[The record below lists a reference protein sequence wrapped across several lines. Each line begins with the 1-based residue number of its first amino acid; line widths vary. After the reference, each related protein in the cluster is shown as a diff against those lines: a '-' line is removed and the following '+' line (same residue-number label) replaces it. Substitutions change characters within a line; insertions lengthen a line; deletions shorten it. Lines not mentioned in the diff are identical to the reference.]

1 MHPITD
7 PPGSHRQGEQRVTV
21 KRAGEILGISPEAVR
36 ARIKRGTL
44 HKEKGEDG
52 TVYVRLDA
60 DRAQWD
66 GDGSDGGSGDGTH
79 HEIGVERELRAQ
91 VEILRAQLEEANAAN
106 RENRRIIA
114 ALTQRV
120 PEIEPSKEAPLDVRD
135 GDLTASK
142 EPGGVRGGH
151 SVSQEPEQRR
161 SWLYRFFFGP

>member
-7 PPGSHRQGEQRVTV
+7 PPEPHRQGEQRVTV
-21 KRAGEILGISPEAVR
+21 KQAGEILGISPEAVR

-44 HKEKGEDG
+44 RKEKGEDG

-66 GDGSDGGSGDGTH
+66 GDGSAGGTNDRTP
-79 HEIGVERELRAQ
+79 HETGIERELRAQ

-120 PEIEPSKEAPLDVRD
+120 PEIEPPKEDPLDERD
-135 GDLTASK
+135 GDLTASE
-142 EPGGVRGGH
+142 EPSGVR
-151 SVSQEPEQRR
+151 SRPVSQEPEQRR